1 MAAIPPGVHQAIGKF
16 GYSAVA
22 VAVGVESAGVPVP
35 GETALIGAALYAGTT
50 HELNIVLLVA
60 VAAAAAIVGDNIG
73 FWLGREIGFRALARY
88 GSHVGMTPPRIKL
101 GQYLFRL
108 HGGKVVFF
116 GRFVALLRALAA
128 FLAGANGMAWPRFLV
143 FNAAGAVVWA
153 SVSGFGAF
161 FLGDV
166 IKRMAGLVGI
176 ALGAAAVVLIVAGAI
191 FLKRNEKRLEAEAEK
206 ALPGPIEQTTG
217 T

>member
-1 MAAIPPGVHQAIGKF
+1 MAALPPGVHHAIGKF
-16 GYSAVA
+16 GYGAVA
-22 VAVGVESAGVPVP
+22 AAVGIESAGVPVP
-35 GETALIGAALYAGTT
+35 GETALIGAALYAGST

-60 VAAAAAIVGDNIG
+60 VAAAAAIVGDNLG

-88 GSHVGMTPPRIKL
+88 GSYVGMTPPRIKL

-116 GRFVALLRALAA
+116 GRFIAVLRALAA
-128 FLAGANGMAWPRFLV
+128 FLAGANRMDWPRFLV

-153 SVSGFGAF
+153 SVYGFGAF

-166 IKRMAGLVGI
+166 IKRMAGPVGI
-176 ALGAAAVVLIVAGAI
+176 GLGAAALVLIFAGAV
-191 FLKRNEKRLEAEAEK
+191 FLKRNEQRLEAEAEQ
-206 ALPGPIEQTTG
+206 ALPGPINHTSG
-217 T
+217 M

>member
-1 MAAIPPGVHQAIGKF
+1 MAALPPGVHHAIGKF

-22 VAVGVESAGVPVP
+22 AAVGIESAGVPVP
-35 GETALIGAALYAGTT
+35 GETTLVGAALYAGAT

-73 FWLGREIGFRALARY
+73 FWVGREIGVRAVERY
-88 GSHVGMTPPRIKL
+88 GGAVGLTPPRIKL

-116 GRFVALLRALAA
+116 GRFVAVLRALAA
-128 FLAGANGMAWPRFLV
+128 FLAGANRMPWPRFLV

-153 SVSGFGAF
+153 SACGFGAY

-166 IKRMAGLVGI
+166 IKRLAAPVGI
-176 ALGAAAVVLIVAGAI
+176 ALGVVAAVLIVVGAV
-191 FLKRNEKRLEAEAEK
+191 FLKRNERRLADEAEK
-206 ALPGPIEQTTG
+206 ALPGPR
-217 T
+217 